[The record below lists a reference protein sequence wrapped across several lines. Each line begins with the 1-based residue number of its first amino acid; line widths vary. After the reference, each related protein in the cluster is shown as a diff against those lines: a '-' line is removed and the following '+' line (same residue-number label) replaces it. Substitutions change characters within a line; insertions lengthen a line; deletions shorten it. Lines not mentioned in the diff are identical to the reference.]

1 MWTKPGVRSVSAS
14 TLTGT
19 VLILFDP
26 DKPIDEIIALLEEI
40 AESASHSVDKDR
52 MPASQ
57 PRRETRDFSLPAL
70 PAIWNGLKSFVEC
83 AARQGH
89 FISRNALSPLSPAC
103 NDQSESSAERIR
115 QEWSLVE
122 ADDVITF
129 WESSRTGLDSQ
140 QVESRLRKYGYN
152 VLPQAEP
159 RSTLAIFLGQF
170 RSLPVVLL
178 IGSSILS
185 ALTGGVADALV
196 ILGVVFLNAGIGA
209 LTERE
214 SERTIK
220 SLLNARQPPAL
231 VVRDNRVQEIEGEE
245 VVVGDLLVL
254 TRGTYVAADARLIE
268 VERLTVDESALTGE
282 SAPATKTARRL
293 DSPLLPLG
301 DRVNMIYRGTV
312 VTGGSGL
319 AVVVATGSGTEIGWI
334 QSLITTTFQPETTMQ
349 RQMRGLGNQL
359 IGAAGAAC
367 GLMFVVGL
375 LRGYGLLEMLQSSI
389 ALAVAAIPEGLPV
402 VATTTLAYGVKQM
415 RERNALVRRLEAIES
430 LGAVQVMCLDK
441 TGTITMNRMSVV
453 SALAGMNHYRV
464 MGEQFFLGEEAINP
478 LAHEELLRLIQISAL
493 CNESE
498 VSRENGSTVIK
509 GTPTESALAQ
519 MALDSGIDVSEL
531 RQQWSLVRTVYRTE
545 DRNYMSTLHRA
556 GSGTGLLAVKGAPQE
571 VLALS
576 RRYMHDGQ
584 VRELTEQVRSDI
596 RAENER
602 MAGAALRVLGLAF
615 QEDDEVNMEQGL
627 VWLGMV
633 GILDPPREGLRDL
646 IAVFRKAGIKTVMIT
661 GDQGATAYAIAKEL
675 NLSAGRQLEM
685 IDSIRL
691 ADMDPELLGA
701 LADRAQVFSR
711 VNPSSKLQ
719 IVQALQRE
727 GKVVAMTGDGINDG
741 PALKASDIG
750 VAMGKGSEVAREVAD
765 IILLDDR
772 LETMIS
778 AIEQGRTIYD
788 DIKKSIHFI
797 AATNLSEIMVM
808 IGAVGAGMG
817 QPLNP
822 RQLLWINLLTDVL
835 PELALAVEPPE
846 TDVLNRPPRD
856 PSAPIIA
863 PSEFRRI
870 GIEAALITG
879 AALTS
884 YGVGFARYGMG
895 PPASTMAFLS
905 LTSAILLHTISS
917 RSEHHTIFDRE
928 RLPDNKYIPIAIGA
942 GFAVELLSE
951 FVPTLRRI
959 LGTARL
965 GVGELLI
972 CGGTALASFTTNEVL
987 KLVERYSLK
996 PAELEAGAEET
1007 APGYLGETYE

>member
-1 MWTKPGVRSVSAS
+1 MGTKPGVRSVSAS
-14 TLTGT
+14 ALTGT

-26 DKPIDEIIALLEEI
+26 DKPIDEIIALLEEV
-40 AESASHSVDKDR
+40 AESASHSKDR

-57 PRRETRDFSLPAL
+57 PRSETRDFSLPSL
-70 PAIWNGLKSFVEC
+70 PAIWNDLKSFAGR
-83 AARQGH
+83 AARQGN
-89 FISRNALSPLSPAC
+89 FISSALRSLSPPRS
-103 NDQSESSAERIR
+103 DQSESSKEQRQ
-115 QEWSLVE
+115 QEWRLVE

-129 WESSRTGLDSQ
+129 WQSSRTGLDSR
-140 QVESRLRKYGYN
+140 QVESRLREYGYN

-178 IGSSILS
+178 IGSSVIS
-185 ALTGGVADALV
+185 ALTGGVVDALV

-209 LTERE
+209 LTERK
-214 SERTIK
+214 SERTIT
-220 SLLNARQPPAL
+220 SLLNARQPTAL
-231 VVRDNRVQEIEGEE
+231 AVRDNRVQEIKGEE

-254 TRGTYVAADARLIE
+254 TRGAYVAADARLIE
-268 VERLTVDESALTGE
+268 VERLTVDESLLTGE
-282 SAPATKTARRL
+282 SVPATKTVRRL

-301 DRVNMIYRGTV
+301 ERVNMVYRGTV

-319 AVVVATGSGTEIGWI
+319 AVVAATGGGAEIGRI
-334 QSLITTTFQPETTMQ
+334 QSLIASTYQPETTMQ
-349 RQMRGLGNQL
+349 RQLRGLGNQL
-359 IGAAGAAC
+359 VSGAGAAC

-375 LRGYGLLEMLQSSI
+375 LRGYGLREMLQSSI

-402 VATTTLAYGVKQM
+402 VATTTLAYGVKNM
-415 RERNALVRRLEAIES
+415 RERNVLVRRLEAIES

-453 SALAGMNHYRV
+453 SAVAGMNRFRV
-464 MGEQFFLGEEAINP
+464 VGGQFFLGEEAINP
-478 LAHEELLRLIQISAL
+478 LAHEELLWLIQISAL

-509 GTPTESALAQ
+509 GTPTESAIVQ

-531 RQQWSLVRTVYRTE
+531 RQEWTLVRTVYRTE

-556 GSGTGLLAVKGAPQE
+556 DGRPELLAVKGNPQE

-576 RRYMHDGQ
+576 RWYMQDGQ

-602 MAGAALRVLGLAF
+602 MAGAALRVLGVAF
-615 QEDDEVNMEQGL
+615 REDDEASVEQGL

-661 GDQGATAYAIAKEL
+661 GDQSATAYAIGKEL
-675 NLSAGRQLEM
+675 DLSAGQPLEM

-691 ADMDPELLGA
+691 EDMDPELLGA
-701 LADRAQVFSR
+701 LAKRVQIFSR
-711 VNPSSKLQ
+711 VNPSNKLQ

-750 VAMGKGSEVAREVAD
+750 IAIGKGAEVAREVAD

-808 IGAVGAGMG
+808 LGAVGAGMG

-846 TDVLNRPPRD
+846 TDVLNHPPRD
-856 PSAPIIA
+856 PAAPIIA
-863 PSEFRRI
+863 APEFRRI
-870 GIEAALITG
+870 GVEAGLMTG

-884 YGVGFARYGMG
+884 YSIGFARWGTG
-895 PPASTMAFLS
+895 QRASTMAFLS
-905 LTSAILLHTISS
+905 LTSAQLLHTISS
-917 RSEHHTIFDRE
+917 RSTHHTIFDRE

-951 FVPTLRRI
+951 FAPKLRRI

-965 GVGELLI
+965 GIGDLLI
-972 CGGTALASFTTNEVL
+972 CGGAALASFATNEVL
-987 KLVERYSLK
+987 KFVERYRFK
-996 PAELEAGAEET
+996 PAELKAGAEET
-1007 APGYLGETYE
+1007 SPGYLGETYE